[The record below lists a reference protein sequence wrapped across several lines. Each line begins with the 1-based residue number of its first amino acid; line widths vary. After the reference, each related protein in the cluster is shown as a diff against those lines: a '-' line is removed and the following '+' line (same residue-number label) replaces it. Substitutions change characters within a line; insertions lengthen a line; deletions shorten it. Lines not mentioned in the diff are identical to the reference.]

1 MVEIRA
7 SNRGDN
13 LVGEFDAGPSRVET
27 PAFGFPAS
35 AQIAEGLHSRS
46 QAQPYS

>member
-1 MVEIRA
+1 MVEIHD
-7 SNRGDN
+7 SNMGDN
-13 LVGEFDAGPSRVET
+13 LVDEFDAGPSRVET

-35 AQIAEGLHSRS
+35 AQIAEGLHSRL

>member
-1 MVEIRA
+1 MGESHD
-7 SNRGDN
+7 SNLGDN
-13 LVGEFDAGPSRVET
+13 LVGEFDAGPSRGET

-46 QAQPYS
+46 QAQPHS